1 MRSCIHAYTE
11 NLQPTGVL
19 VGYLSLNTDGEGRYF
34 LTVRGR
40 GDGTQQAT
48 IEMSPEQLEHLAAD
62 IYAGINDIPK
72 KPSVLSVIVNGVTTE
87 ISDINAPA
95 ISYEQL
101 CKMVNKSVE
110 PGVSITYSL
119 PDGRSGMINYR
130 GDGPLTHGAVYNVMV
145 CGNA

>member
-1 MRSCIHAYTE
+1 MRTCLHAYTE
-11 NLQPTGVL
+11 NLQPPGVL

-48 IEMSPEQLEHLAAD
+48 IEMSPEQLEHLAID
-62 IYAGINDIPK
+62 IIAGINENPKIP
-72 KPSVLSVIVNGVTTE
+72 SMLSVIVNGVTTE
-87 ISDINAPA
+87 ISDIDALT

-101 CKMVNKSVE
+101 CKMVNKLVE

-130 GDGPLTHGAVYNVMV
+130 GDGPIAQGAVYNVMV
-145 CGNA
+145 CGNG